1 MLSCYSAFMQI
12 KPKLLLVISIL
23 CLVAGV
29 IIASVVNTQ
38 KIPSLNVVFP
48 LGVIL
53 AGTYLVLLLFEKE
66 SRIAADDQHRTL
78 AQAGIEAPHE
88 RMTAKRASTP
98 SK

>member
-1 MLSCYSAFMQI
+1 MQM

-23 CLVAGV
+23 CLVAGA
-29 IIASVVNTQ
+29 IIALAVNTQ

-66 SRIAADDQHRTL
+66 SRIAADDQQQVL
-78 AQAGIEAPHE
+78 AQAGIEAP
-88 RMTAKRASTP
+88 RDKVPAKHGSTP